1 MVKESEYYDVLGVKT
16 DASAAEI
23 KKAYYIKARQVHP
36 DKNPNDPQAAKNFQA
51 LGEAYQ
57 VLSDPEKRTAY
68 DNYGKEGVQ
77 QDAMVDP
84 AAVFGMLFGSELF
97 EDYIGQLALASIA
110 SLDAEVESHEPEIRK
125 KLLQDKIKAMQKE
138 REDKLVTTLKNKL
151 EPFVEGQTDEF
162 VNWATAEA
170 RRLST
175 AGFGEAML
183 HTVGY
188 IYTRKAAKE
197 LGKDKRLMKVPFLA
211 EWVRDKGHQIKSQ
224 VMAASGA
231 VSLLVLQDEVSKLN
245 QGENKEEHIQ
255 KAIEA
260 KKDAMLQSLWQI
272 NVLDIES
279 TLSRVCQAVLKDPS
293 VSKDVLRTR
302 ARGLRKLGNIFQGSK
317 KPYSRENSLRHE
329 DAAVKLDAGDSSKP
343 AT

>member
-1 MVKESEYYDVLGVKT
+1 QCSSSF
-16 DASAAEI
+16 DAW
-23 KKAYYIKARQVHP
+23 QVHP
-36 DKNPNDPQAAKNFQA
+36 DKNHGDPQAAKNFQI

-68 DNYGKEGVQ
+68 DKFGKQGVQ

-97 EDYIGQLALASIA
+97 EEYVGQLALASIA
-110 SLDAEVESHEPEIRK
+110 SIDAELESYEPEIRK
-125 KLLQDKIKAMQKE
+125 QMLREKIKAMQND
-138 REDKLVTTLKNKL
+138 RVDKLVATLKIKL

-170 RRLST
+170 KRLST

-197 LGKDKRLMKVPFLA
+197 LGKDKRYMKVPFLA
-211 EWVRDKGHQIKSQ
+211 EWVRDKGHQVKSQ

-231 VSLLVLQDEVSKLN
+231 VSLLQLQDEVSKLN
-245 QGENKEEHIQ
+245 HGENKEDNIQ
-255 KAIEA
+255 QALEA

-272 NVLDIES
+272 NVVDIES

-293 VSKDVLRTR
+293 VSKDILRAR

-317 KPYSRENSLRHE
+317 KAYSRENSLRHE
-329 DAAVKLDAGDSSKP
+329 EEEATVKPHTGDSSKP